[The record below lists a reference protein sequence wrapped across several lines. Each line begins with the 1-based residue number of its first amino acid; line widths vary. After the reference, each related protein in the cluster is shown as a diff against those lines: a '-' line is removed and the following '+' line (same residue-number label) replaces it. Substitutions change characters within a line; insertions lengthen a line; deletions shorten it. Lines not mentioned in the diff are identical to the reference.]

1 MHTIIEFQVSERF
14 VNWSAVILSRHYCFS
29 RNGQTK
35 TTGDNI
41 IQAPDGQGCPRCGG
55 FVYHADQ
62 VFSKGELRIF
72 FRIFY

>member
-1 MHTIIEFQVSERF
+1 MKDLLIGVLLFYQDIIF
-14 VNWSAVILSRHYCFS
+14 FS
-29 RNGQTK
+29 RNGHTK